1 MASLISDLHSSDP
14 EILVRKNN
22 RFVTTLTLNRPRK
35 LNALS
40 VSMLSRLSELFLRC
54 DNDPHVKL
62 VILKATG
69 KTFSPGGDIASV
81 AQHLYNGNVRAACR
95 SFATAYSLMYLVAT
109 KTRPQVSFLNGMT
122 MGTGAGVS
130 IHGSFRVTTE
140 KTVFAMPEAAIG
152 GFPDVGSS
160 YFLSR
165 LPGFFGEYLGLTGA
179 KLDGPEM
186 LALGLATHFVPS
198 SKLASLEEALVRTL
212 GALPNTSSSDDRAFI
227 SAILDAYSEQPALK
241 AKSAYHRMDV
251 IDKCFSQSTVEEI
264 LSSLEKEYATSTN
277 TSDHH
282 EWLSSSIQSM
292 KSSSPISLKIA
303 LRSIRGGR
311 NLQGVGECIVREYR
325 IICHVLRGEISKD
338 FMEGCR
344 AILLDKDKNPKW
356 EPSRLELVT
365 DHMVSH
371 YFSRLDDDEEL
382 KRPQTSKL
390 SVTPISKL

>member
-1 MASLISDLHSSDP
+1 MASFISDHHYSDP

-22 RFVTTLTLNRPRK
+22 RSVTTLTLNRPRK

-40 VSMLSRLSELFLRC
+40 VSMLSRLSELFLRYEH
-54 DNDPHVKL
+54 DPHVKL
-62 VILKATG
+62 VILKANG
-69 KTFSPGGDIASV
+69 KAFSPGGDVASV
-81 AQHLYNGNVRAACR
+81 AHHLYNGNLRAAFK
-95 SFATAYSLMYLVAT
+95 SFATAYTLMYLVAT
-109 KTRPQVSFLNGMT
+109 KTTPQVSFLNGMT

-130 IHGSFRVTTE
+130 IHGSFRVATE

-179 KLDGPEM
+179 RLDGPEM
-186 LALGLATHFVPS
+186 LALGLATHFFPS
-198 SKLASLEEALVRTL
+198 SKLASVEEALVRTL
-212 GALPNTSSSDDRAFI
+212 GALPNTSSSDDHAFI

-241 AKSAYHRMDV
+241 VNSAYHRMDV

-264 LSSLEKEYATSTN
+264 LSSLEKEFATLTN
-277 TSDHH
+277 ISDHH

-292 KSSSPISLKIA
+292 KNASPLSLKIA
-303 LRSIRGGR
+303 LRLIREGR
-311 NLQGVGECIVREYR
+311 RLQGVGECIVREYR

-356 EPSRLELVT
+356 KPSRLELVT
-365 DHMVSH
+365 DQMVGH
-371 YFSRLDDDEEL
+371 YFSRLHDDEEL
-382 KRPQTSKL
+382 KLPQRSKL
-390 SVTPISKL
+390 SATAISKL